1 VCDWQAIA
9 YEGTPW
15 EYSWT
20 IPFDM
25 RTLIEFIGGPNTT
38 EARLDAMFI
47 PGLSESDANGNSAGT
62 MIFNPGN
69 EPSFQTPF
77 LYNYLPGRQWK
88 SVQKAR
94 SIADEFYGNDRSGLP
109 GNDDAG
115 ALSSWLV
122 WNWLGIYPVA
132 TQPVYLL
139 LSPRFDY
146 ISMKLANGTLVITA
160 DRQGGEGFYVQSVKV
175 NGMPWTKSW
184 VSHED
189 IVGNGGGL
197 IEFVLGVRPVSWDV
211 GDVPPSPGHV
221 S

>member
-1 VCDWQAIA
+1 
-9 YEGTPW
+9 
-15 EYSWT
+15 
-20 IPFDM
+20 M
-25 RTLIEFIGGPNTT
+25 
-38 EARLDAMFI
+38 AMI
-47 PGLSESDANGNSAGT
+47 D
-62 MIFNPGN
+62 
-69 EPSFQTPF
+69 
-77 LYNYLPGRQWK
+77 
-88 SVQKAR
+88 
-94 SIADEFYGNDRSGLP
+94 
-109 GNDDAG
+109 
-115 ALSSWLV
+115 
-122 WNWLGIYPVA
+122 LGIYPVA

-175 NGMPWTKSW
+175 NGVPWIKSW

-211 GDVPPSPGHV
+211 GNVPPSPGHV